1 VLIPEVVVEPSLAEL
16 TSLHGRWA
24 VVTGAGAGVGAAVV
38 ARLVEAG
45 ARVVVA
51 DLDGDAA
58 ARVAGRHGSA
68 AVPAAV
74 DVTDAQAVDALA
86 RSVPDRYGSLDIW
99 VNNAGI
105 YPRDPVLDMPEER
118 WRQVLD
124 TNLSGAFFGA
134 RAAAREMVSGGH
146 GGVVVNIAS
155 LSAFRAPSADLTHY
169 VASKAGVV
177 GLTRSLAVEL
187 GPRGIR
193 VLGVAPGF
201 VPTENALGLLEQEG
215 VHDAPTTFAA
225 RIPLRRV
232 LAPDDIARAVFF
244 AVSGLAGMM
253 SGSTLVVDGGQL
265 SG

>member
-1 VLIPEVVVEPSLAEL
+1 
-16 TSLHGRWA
+16 
-24 VVTGAGAGVGAAVV
+24 
-38 ARLVEAG
+38 
-45 ARVVVA
+45 
-51 DLDGDAA
+51 
-58 ARVAGRHGSA
+58 
-68 AVPAAV
+68 
-74 DVTDAQAVDALA
+74 VDALA
-86 RSVPDRYGSLDIW
+86 EWVTDRYGSLDIW

-105 YPRDPVLDMPEER
+105 YPRDPLLDMPEER
-118 WRQVLD
+118 WRRVLD
-124 TNLSGAFFGA
+124 TNLGGAFFGA
-134 RAAAREMVSGGH
+134 RAAAREMVRGGQ

-201 VPTENALGLLEQEG
+201 VPTENAVGLLEQEG
-215 VHDAPTTFAA
+215 VHDAAASFAS
-225 RIPLRRV
+225 RVPLRRA
-232 LAPDDIARAVFF
+232 LTPDDIARVVFF
-244 AVSGLAGMM
+244 AASGLAGMM